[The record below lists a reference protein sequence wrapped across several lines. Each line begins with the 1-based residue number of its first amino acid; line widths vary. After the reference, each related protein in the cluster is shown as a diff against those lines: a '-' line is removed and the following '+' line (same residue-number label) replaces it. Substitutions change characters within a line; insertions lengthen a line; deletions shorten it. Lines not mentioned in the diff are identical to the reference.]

1 MKTNAVV
8 DFGNTHAKLGL
19 FEGNQLKHYKSGLA
33 EVELKKIV
41 HEYHPKHLIICSVTR
56 TVGDLG
62 IIFEDFENKIILDF
76 ETPIPIK
83 NDYATPKTLG
93 YDRLA
98 AAVGAYTRFPNRP
111 CLIIDMGT
119 AIKYD
124 FISADGTFKGGII
137 SPGMQM
143 RFKAL
148 HTFTKKLPLLEPD
161 GIPNLIGDSTES
173 CIRSGVINGI
183 AAEANGFIEH
193 YNQFNDLQVVICG
206 GDAAFF
212 ESQIKYPKFA
222 ASNLVLEG
230 LNRILLYNVEK
241 NQRA

>member
-1 MKTNAVV
+1 MNAAI
-8 DFGNTHAKLGL
+8 DFGNTYSKVGFFVENELIEFHHGL
-19 FEGNQLKHYKSGLA
+19 KIQELRALLTQRAPKNLIIASVTKNLA
-33 EVELKKIV
+33 ELERLFVKF
-41 HEYHPKHLIICSVTR
+41 SQ
-56 TVGDLG
+56 
-62 IIFEDFENKIILDF
+62 KIILGPD
-76 ETPIPIK
+76 TSLPII
-83 NDYATPKTLG
+83 NNYATPQTLG

-98 AAVGAYTRFPNRP
+98 AAAGANLRFPDSP
-111 CLIIDMGT
+111 VLIIDMGT

-124 FISADGTFKGGII
+124 FITAAGAFKGGII

-161 GIPNLIGDSTES
+161 GIPPLVGDSTAA

-183 AAEANGFIEH
+183 IAEVNGIIER
-193 YNQFNDLQVVICG
+193 YNQYPDLRVVLCG

-230 LNRILLYNVEK
+230 LNRILLHNVE
-241 NQRA
+241 

>member
-1 MKTNAVV
+1 MLNSVNAAI
-8 DFGNTHAKLGL
+8 DFGNTYAKVGFFVENELIEFHHGL
-19 FEGNQLKHYKSGLA
+19 KIQ
-33 EVELKKIV
+33 ELRALLMQKV
-41 HEYHPKHLIICSVTR
+41 PENLIIASVTKSSAELER
-56 TVGDLG
+56 LFVK
-62 IIFEDFENKIILDF
+62 FSQKIILGPDTSLPIINNYG
-76 ETPIPIK
+76 TPQ
-83 NDYATPKTLG
+83 TLG

-98 AAVGAYTRFPNRP
+98 AAAGANLRFPDSP
-111 CLIIDMGT
+111 VLIIDMGT

-124 FISADGTFKGGII
+124 FITAAGAFKGGII

-161 GIPNLIGDSTES
+161 GIPPLVGDSTAA

-183 AAEANGFIEH
+183 IAEVNGIIER
-193 YNQFNDLQVVICG
+193 YNQYPDLRVVLCG

-230 LNRILLYNVEK
+230 LNRILLHNVE
-241 NQRA
+241 